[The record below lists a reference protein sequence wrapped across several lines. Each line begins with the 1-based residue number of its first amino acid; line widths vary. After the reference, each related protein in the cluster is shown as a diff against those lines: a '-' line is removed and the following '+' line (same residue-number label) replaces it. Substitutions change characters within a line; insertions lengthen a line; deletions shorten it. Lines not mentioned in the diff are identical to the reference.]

1 MPAVSR
7 PLPGIA
13 AAKRE
18 VLARM
23 VSAEPV
29 LLDGVPAGDAPG
41 LADRLVLHAGPPIA
55 WAAMCPPHHGA
66 IVGALRQEGWATT
79 DEDAERLAGTDAIR
93 FEPCHHHAAV
103 GPMTGL
109 VTRSMPVFVVENR
122 ASGTRARGVA

>member
-29 LLDGVPAGDAPG
+29 LLDCVPAGDAPG
-41 LADRLVLHAGPPIA
+41 LADRLVLHTGPPIA
-55 WAAMCPPHHGA
+55 WAAMCPSLHGA
-66 IVGALRQEGWATT
+66 VVGALRHEGWATT

-93 FEPCHHHAAV
+93 FEPA
-103 GPMTGL
+103 TI
-109 VTRSMPVFVVENR
+109 TRPWGR
-122 ASGTRARGVA
+122 

>member
-13 AAKRE
+13 AANRE

-23 VSAEPV
+23 VSAGP
-29 LLDGVPAGDAPG
+29 LLIDCVPAGDPLG
-41 LADRLVLHAGPPIA
+41 LAARLVLRAGPPIA
-55 WAAMCPPHHGA
+55 WAAMCLPLRGA
-66 IVGALRQEGWATT
+66 IVGALRHEGWATT

-109 VTRSMPVFVVENR
+109 VTRSMPDFVVENR